1 MVQSKVL
8 PSGWLVPQPLSR
20 GVNRRSNLTPHRLS
34 ILTPLGAGPPAPPS
48 SEAIASLASTTQKA
62 PKTAGPGVAV
72 AFAILGHNSA
82 NATMTFCLPG
92 TPRQVF
98 GLITKWRLFESHSN
112 SRKLFASPVPRG
124 ARLHFSHYNL
134 PPPASRHRA
143 GRPARQLPRNRAY
156 TASRRSRTPP
166 ARSRETRTMS

>member
-1 MVQSKVL
+1 MHEDSF
-8 PSGWLVPQPLSR
+8 
-20 GVNRRSNLTPHRLS
+20 
-34 ILTPLGAGPPAPPS
+34 ILNPLGTRRFKSGGNRFSKTRPHHDRAPGRAIAINDGSPGEAACARAGRHARAGLPAAPPP

-62 PKTAGPGVAV
+62 PKIARPAVAV

-112 SRKLFASPVPRG
+112 SRKFFASPVPRG

-143 GRPARQLPRNRAY
+143 GRPARP
-156 TASRRSRTPP
+156 
-166 ARSRETRTMS
+166 